1 VRTWACLLAFVA
13 AAAAQD
19 SQDPRAL
26 QANLDQK
33 LAKPF
38 FKNAAWITDFGEAKR
53 KAKELQ
59 KPIFAYFTR
68 SYAP

>member
-1 VRTWACLLAFVA
+1 MRTWAFLLAFAA

-19 SQDPRAL
+19 ARDL
-26 QANLDQK
+26 QASLDQK

-38 FKNAAWITDFGEAKR
+38 FKNAAWITDFDEAKR
-53 KAKELQ
+53 KARELG

>member
-1 VRTWACLLAFVA
+1 MRLGACLLVLVA

-19 SQDPRAL
+19 MK
-26 QANLDQK
+26 ANLEKK

-38 FKNAAWITDFGEAKR
+38 VKNAAWVTDFDEAKR
-53 KAKELQ
+53 KARELQ
-59 KPIFAYFTR
+59 RPIFAYFTR